1 MRIAR
6 RPPRVLR
13 PLLAAAVAG
22 VLAGTLIPATPASA
36 ASVKIDKRLFGM
48 HDSDLT
54 SWPAVSPGSVRL
66 WDAGVTWRDIERSP
80 GVYDFSRLDQYVR
93 AANAHGAEVTLVLG
107 MTPDFY
113 APAGGNATS
122 MPADPAVWTNY
133 VRAVATHYS
142 PANWQGR
149 RGIGAYQVWNEANVT
164 GYWTGT
170 PLDMAKLTKATWNA
184 VKAVDKGALVISPA
198 FAARIAEQIRGI
210 QRFAFARVDGIPAW
224 RFTDAISLNLYP
236 KDKYGTALGTPE
248 TSMAL
253 LATARKLLGFGGVP
267 PTKPIWNTEVNYGLA
282 SGGTGKSTAISA
294 EKQAAYVLRTFL
306 LNAANGVQRVDWYM
320 WDRPQLG
327 NTKLTTSTGVPTLA
341 GRAFGLARSWM
352 VGGTLVGPSKA
363 AKPCVRDRAG
373 TYTCVITYAGGV
385 RRVYWNPTKKVTVKT
400 AKSATFKVGV
410 FGKRTKIKGGS
421 RQSVDY
427 RPLMVRSKA

>member
-13 PLLAAAVAG
+13 PLLAAALAG
-22 VLAGTLIPATPASA
+22 VLAVTLLPATPASA
-36 ASVKIDKRLFGM
+36 ANVKIDKRLFGM

-149 RGIGAYQVWNEANVT
+149 RGIAAYQVWNEANVT

-282 SGGTGKSTAISA
+282 SGGDG
-294 EKQAAYVLRTFL
+294 QVDRDLR
-306 LNAANGVQRVDWYM
+306 RE
-320 WDRPQLG
+320 
-327 NTKLTTSTGVPTLA
+327 
-341 GRAFGLARSWM
+341 
-352 VGGTLVGPSKA
+352 
-363 AKPCVRDRAG
+363 
-373 TYTCVITYAGGV
+373 AGGV
-385 RRVYWNPTKKVTVKT
+385 RAADLPAQRGQRGAARRLVH
-400 AKSATFKVGV
+400 VGPAAARQHEADH
-410 FGKRTKIKGGS
+410 GHRGS
-421 RQSVDY
+421 RRWRGGPSASPGPGWSEARWSGRAR
-427 RPLMVRSKA
+427 RPSPAPRTGPAPTPA